1 MSVDIQWEILTG
13 GTDGPE
19 LAETI
24 RAFIHDRFQKV
35 ALPRFIRSVNVH
47 SFDFGDIPPDVEV
60 KDICDPLPDFYEEED
75 DNDGASNISDDRAQD
90 EEAASSQ
97 GLTPATG
104 DRNLESRASEQ

>member
-13 GTDGPE
+13 GTEGSE

-47 SFDFGDIPPDVEV
+47 SFDFGDAPPDIEV
-60 KDICDPLPDFYEEED
+60 KDICDPLPDFYEDED
-75 DNDGASNISDDRAQD
+75 DSASNVSDDRAQN
-90 EEAASSQ
+90 EELASTP
-97 GLTPATG
+97 GLSLASG
-104 DRNLESRASEQ
+104 DRN

>member
-13 GTDGPE
+13 GTEGSE

-47 SFDFGDIPPDVEV
+47 SFEFGDAPPDIEV
-60 KDICDPLPDFYEEED
+60 KNICDPLPDFYEEED
-75 DNDGASNISDDRAQD
+75 DGASNISDDRAQD
-90 EEAASSQ
+90 EEAASPQ
-97 GLTPATG
+97 GLTLAT
-104 DRNLESRASEQ
+104 